1 MDKPFD
7 FCVFPKSDTG
17 DDVLLVRALDRFHR
31 RLQALQQLLPE
42 IGVGRYVPKIKYF
55 FIISCLKKYSI
66 NTDGLICRIIAF

>member
-1 MDKPFD
+1 MHVHTYYDDNIINVERLID

-31 RLQALQQLLPE
+31 RLQALQKLLPE

-55 FIISCLKKYSI
+55 FITSCLKKI
-66 NTDGLICRIIAF
+66 